1 MVPASA
7 SDDYLFALRLE
18 IAEMLGSSPERVQML
33 WHGNPLD
40 VDVLPVDDVG
50 LLEEGS
56 VGLFD
61 TDEPDDGVVLVVL
74 VTGEG

>member
-1 MVPASA
+1 M
-7 SDDYLFALRLE
+7 
-18 IAEMLGSSPERVQML
+18 
-33 WHGNPLD
+33 
-40 VDVLPVDDVG
+40 LPVDDVG